1 MALYITIFFGIPLLV
16 IAAIITGQLFD
27 LPNISTQGY
36 LLLAAAGLTHF
47 LVGRYSNYRCISAIG
62 ANRAAP
68 LRSISVPFTLVMAV
82 LVLGERVSVV
92 NGIGIVIVMLAPM
105 IMLQRGNK
113 SQVSHSTEISD
124 SNPSDGSAATVDS
137 TAPVA
142 ANNAHVK
149 APRLAEGYFFGLIT
163 ALVFGSSP
171 LLIRGAIGDTGMGV
185 AGALIAYS
193 AAAVPLLL
201 GLTWPGRLATLRGMN
216 TTALRWFLLAT
227 ITIFFAQMFR
237 FVALDLAQVTVVT
250 PLMRTGVIWT
260 VIFAFLINRQTEDFG
275 PRVLAAIAMSLIG
288 GGFVVL

>member
-1 MALYITIFFGIPLLV
+1 MA
-16 IAAIITGQLFD
+16 
-27 LPNISTQGY
+27 S
-36 LLLAAAGLTHF
+36 
-47 LVGRYSNYRCISAIG
+47 IG

-68 LRSISVPFTLVMAV
+68 LRSISMPFTLVMAV
-82 LVLGERVSVV
+82 LVLGERISVV
-92 NGIGIVIVMLAPM
+92 NGIGIAIVVLAPM
-105 IMLQRGNK
+105 IMIQRGNK
-113 SQVSHSTEISD
+113 SQGPHSTETSHH
-124 SNPSDGSAATVDS
+124 NPSDGSASTVAS
-137 TAPVA
+137 TASVA
-142 ANNAHVK
+142 NKNSHV
-149 APRLAEGYFFGLIT
+149 APPRLAEGYFFGLIT

-201 GLTWPGRLATLRGMN
+201 GLTWPGRVATLRGMN

-260 VIFAFLINRQTEDFG
+260 VIFAFLINRQLEDFG
-275 PRVLAAIAMSLIG
+275 PRVLAAIALSLIG
-288 GGFVVL
+288 GIFVVL